1 MASHWHRIAV
11 ISLALL
17 SLPAVPALAQVDNY
31 PTRPVRVILDSAP
44 GSAIDVTLR
53 IVADR
58 LGQLWGQQVIA
69 MNQPGAGGSISARAA
84 AEATPDGYTLYQP
97 ALSLFL
103 ATPGRASNL
112 PLELPRD
119 FAPIGS
125 VSEQPMF
132 MAVPP
137 ALGIKTLPELIAL
150 AKQRPGEISYAATG
164 VGRITHLAGEL
175 LQLRTGTKLLLVPYS
190 GGPSHA
196 LNDILGGRV
205 SLIIEAYPGM
215 AGAVQAGAVKPIAV
229 ASSQRLPDFPDLP
242 TVAETLPGFLATGW
256 QGLVA
261 PNGTPE
267 PILRKVAADLRT
279 VLDQAE
285 VKNQIASRGGYVH
298 PMSPAEVTSFI
309 QQQQQTW
316 NPILQKIF
324 AK

>member
-1 MASHWHRIAV
+1 MASHWHRIALV
-11 ISLALL
+11 SLALL
-17 SLPAVPALAQVDNY
+17 SLSAVAQAQTDNY
-31 PTRPVRVILDSAP
+31 PSRPVRIILDSAP

-58 LGQLWGQQVIA
+58 LGQLWGQQVVA
-69 MNQPGAGGSISARAA
+69 MNQPGGGGAISARAA
-84 AEATPDGYTLYQP
+84 AEAAPDGYTLYQP

-103 ATPGRASNL
+103 ATPGRAANL

-132 MAVPP
+132 IAVPP
-137 ALGIKTLPELIAL
+137 SLGVKSVPELIEL
-150 AKQRPGEISYAATG
+150 AKQRPGQITYATTG

-175 LQLRTGTKLLLVPYS
+175 LQLRTGIKLLLVPYA

-205 SLIIEAYPGM
+205 QVIIEAYPGM
-215 AGAVQAGAVKPIAV
+215 AGAVQAGAIKPIAV
-229 ASSQRLPDFPDLP
+229 ASAQRLPDFPDLP

-267 PILRKVAADLRT
+267 AILRKVGNDLRA

-285 VKNQIASRGGYVH
+285 VKKQIASRGGYVH
-298 PMSPAEVTSFI
+298 PMSPAEVTAFI
-309 QQQQQTW
+309 QEQQRTW

-324 AK
+324 SQ